1 MGKSE
6 VAPERL
12 EAAARLRQIR
22 TGAGL
27 TQEKLA
33 EILEIS
39 VSAYKKIE
47 SAENQISIEGIRRLQ
62 RELNVS
68 SDYLLFGRHESVED
82 VWRMIVNCSENDK
95 MLLMLRLISYFS
107 KAKEAKYCVR
117 EEQTGYDGEI
127 LSILREM
134 DI

>member
-1 MGKSE
+1 MRKSE
-6 VAPERL
+6 VSSERL
-12 EAAARLRQIR
+12 EVAARLRQIR
-22 TGAGL
+22 ISTGL
-27 TQEKLA
+27 TQEKFA

-39 VSAYKKIE
+39 LSAYKKIE
-47 SAENQISIEGIRRLQ
+47 SAENQISLEGIRKLQ

-68 SDYLLFGRHESVED
+68 SDYLLFGKYESVD
-82 VWRMIVNCSENDK
+82 DIWKMIVNCSENDK

-107 KAKEAKYCVR
+107 KAKEVKYCIR

-127 LSILREM
+127 LNILREM